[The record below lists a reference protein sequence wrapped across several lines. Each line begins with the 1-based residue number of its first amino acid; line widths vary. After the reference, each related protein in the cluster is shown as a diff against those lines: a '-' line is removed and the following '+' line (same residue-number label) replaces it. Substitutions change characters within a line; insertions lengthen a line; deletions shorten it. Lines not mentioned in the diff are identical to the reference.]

1 MLVLHPLPSLA
12 VHSPLLLLSP
22 NTPRNHTPYTHARQS
37 DSPNRSI
44 AVFHATQPS
53 PTIRLNSTPINYING
68 PVRAE
73 VPCLFALVS
82 CFLLPV
88 IRRHTPVF
96 SSSSSP
102 VLVEAIAVPVTITI
116 TIPVSI
122 HHRSP
127 LFTTTF
133 IHLISSHLIS
143 SRRLTS
149 FARRLDSTRFHVL
162 IRFRSIRFN
171 AVPPPPMPRER
182 ALMLMLM
189 LMLSVTGRYT
199 RLHAASFYHQRGPG
213 SADPGDGEDA
223 RGDNAE
229 RRLHHVLP
237 VVLLVSEPVVNHLT
251 TRCPIRSIRG

>member
-1 MLVLHPLPSLA
+1 MATVVCSYDRQAGPPVGSVRGARCQTRGDRRCWCSTLF
-12 VHSPLLLLSP
+12 LLSP
-22 NTPRNHTPYTHARQS
+22 FTRRFSFSRRTPQEIHVLHTIHTVHARQS

-102 VLVEAIAVPVTITI
+102 VFVEAIAVPVTITI

-133 IHLISSHLIS
+133 IHLISSHLGGSPALPGGWI
-143 SRRLTS
+143 
-149 FARRLDSTRFHVL
+149 RLDS
-162 IRFRSIRFN
+162 
-171 AVPPPPMPRER
+171 M
-182 ALMLMLM
+182 
-189 LMLSVTGRYT
+189 
-199 RLHAASFYHQRGPG
+199 
-213 SADPGDGEDA
+213 
-223 RGDNAE
+223 
-229 RRLHHVLP
+229 
-237 VVLLVSEPVVNHLT
+237 
-251 TRCPIRSIRG
+251 C